1 MRIRER
7 IQQVYRSFASNDALN
22 AMQFSSVWRTVT
34 GEKNNLYNEMHYFNK
49 MDVGGKGYITE
60 QEFVEGWRHMAQ
72 KGGMSILR
80 RFSDASDTTP
90 IQRRRSR
97 TDNTETAGVPVSPIE
112 LNEFASEIR
121 GVFNAFAK
129 DGEIGMRFVNPA
141 SFSKIWRKI
150 TGEKGNIF
158 NEMKYFNQM
167 DIGSKG
173 YLTEDDFVDGWL
185 KIDHSSQGEIL
196 RRFSSESTQGGA
208 ASVNLKEEQHS
219 R

>member
-7 IQQVYRSFASNDALN
+7 IQNVYRSFASNDALN
-22 AMQFSSVWRTVT
+22 AMQFSSVWRAVT
-34 GEKNNLYNEMHYFNK
+34 GENNNLFNEMSYFNK

-60 QEFVEGWRHMAQ
+60 QVFVDGWRHISQTA
-72 KGGMSILR
+72 GMSILR

-90 IQRRRSR
+90 IQRRSR
-97 TDNTETAGVPVSPIE
+97 TDNTESAGVPASPNE

-121 GVFNAFAK
+121 VLFNAFAK
-129 DGEIGMRFVNPA
+129 DGESGMRFVNPA
-141 SFSKIWRKI
+141 SFGKIWRKI
-150 TGEKGNIF
+150 TGEKGNLF
-158 NEMKYFNQM
+158 NEMKYFHQM

-173 YLTEDDFVDGWL
+173 YLTEDEFVDGWL
-185 KIDHSSQGEIL
+185 KFDHSSQGEIL
-196 RRFSSESTQGGA
+196 RRFSSESTQGGT